1 MYSLPQ
7 EIEVWYIIPAVR
19 RELAKVLAERHGLKQ
34 KKIAEILGTSEAAI
48 SQYLSKKRANEIKFP
63 KTMERDFQQSAKEI
77 IKDNKKVVKEIM
89 ALVSLTKKNGL
100 SCKMCKKYN
109 KGVLSMCSCMFEKKP
124 R

>member
-19 RELAKVLAERHGLKQ
+19 RELAKVLVERHGLKQ

-63 KTMERDFQQSAKEI
+63 KTMERDFQQSADEI

-89 ALVSLTKKNGL
+89 ALVNLAKKNRL
-100 SCKMCKKYN
+100 SCDMCRKYN
-109 KGVLSMCSCMFEKKP
+109 KGVLSMCSCMLEKKP

>member
-19 RELAKVLAERHGLKQ
+19 RELAVILAGKKLKQ
-34 KKIAEILGTSEAAI
+34 NKIAELLGTSEAAI

-63 KTMERDFQQSAKEI
+63 KEMKKDFEKACQEI

-89 ALVSLTKKNGL
+89 NLVDLAKKNGL
-100 SCKMCKKYN
+100 SCRMCRKHN
-109 KGVLSMCSCMFEKKP
+109 KGILAICSCKP
-124 R
+124 GKELK